1 MAGNPKQLNLLSL
14 VSIISSIGQFEFVSD
29 FEFSVL
35 QLFTHP
41 GYPRHPR
48 SIPLSGFRFPQ
59 SEIISSGYLTLHL
72 PAPHNSVFGVRN
84 FSGEREAALR

>member
-35 QLFTHP
+35 QFFTH
-41 GYPRHPR
+41 PRHPR

-59 SEIISSGYLTLHL
+59 SEIILSGYLTLHL

-84 FSGEREAALR
+84 FSDEREAALR